1 MIYVGMFRNTFLLF
15 REKEIDTRATL
26 DPTGRCHWAIICP
39 VLPWWMP
46 WSLILV

>member
-26 DPTGRCHWAIICP
+26 DPTRAIQGK
-39 VLPWWMP
+39 
-46 WSLILV
+46 LILV